1 VDVAIG
7 GNVEDAGAGGAKRC
21 RAAKTLA
28 VAMER
33 MADPDV
39 QKKLARIGVSVTDS
53 QGHFRSFL
61 DVLTDMTPALEKM
74 TDAKRS
80 AFLIDAFGAH
90 ALGSVQAVLTQVT
103 NGIRTNT
110 GETVKGAAAVAYL
123 RDQFENAGGTA
134 ANFRETMR
142 RGEMLATRGV
152 SLVDAGTSGGVWGL
166 KNGYCMMVGGSEEA
180 FHTVEPLLKTLA
192 PEDGYLRVGACG
204 AGHYV
209 KMIHNGIEYGMM
221 QAYAEGFDI
230 LQSSPF
236 HLPVEKIAHLW
247 NQGSVVRSWLLELVE
262 RMLQAN
268 PKLDGIKGYVP
279 DSGEGRWTV
288 EEAINLS
295 IPAPI
300 LTMSLITRFR
310 SRQEDLYADRF
321 LAALR
326 NQFGGHEV
334 KKR

>member
-1 VDVAIG
+1 
-7 GNVEDAGAGGAKRC
+7 
-21 RAAKTLA
+21 
-28 VAMER
+28 
-33 MADPDV
+33 
-39 QKKLARIGVSVTDS
+39 
-53 QGHFRSFL
+53 
-61 DVLTDMTPALEKM
+61 
-74 TDAKRS
+74 
-80 AFLIDAFGAH
+80 
-90 ALGSVQAVLTQVT
+90 
-103 NGIRTNT
+103 
-110 GETVKGAAAVAYL
+110 
-123 RDQFENAGGTA
+123 
-134 ANFRETMR
+134 
-142 RGEMLATRGV
+142 
-152 SLVDAGTSGGVWGL
+152 
-166 KNGYCMMVGGSEEA
+166 
-180 FHTVEPLLKTLA
+180 
-192 PEDGYLRVGACG
+192 
-204 AGHYV
+204 
-209 KMIHNGIEYGMM
+209 MIHNGIEYGMM